1 MTTTAA
7 RPAVEA
13 GAGAPDD
20 LTGPSRTAR
29 ARRFALPAVLVA
41 WVVGAVA
48 LQGRQTLAIGRADL
62 TGFHTYLNDVR
73 DSFDAARADSFLLST
88 VVGGLSDAL
97 DAVVTFLQE
106 LMTEAPAGRP
116 VPQIG
121 WLGVLALLVLVAYAA
136 AGLRSAVLV
145 LLGTL
150 AFGFFGLWGDSLDL
164 LIVTVVAV
172 ALCVLVGIP
181 LGIAMAR
188 SRLVSTLVTPVLDVM
203 QTMPA
208 FAYLLPLVLVFG
220 IGPAAAVVTAVIYA
234 LPPLVRIT
242 AHGIRTVSP
251 TTLEATHSLGAT
263 RSQALRK
270 VQLPMARRTIVVG
283 INQCTMAAL
292 SIATISA
299 LINGPGLGGPVI
311 RALQSLDIGEAFVG
325 GLLIVVLAIM
335 LDRTTTAAS
344 ERGEVA
350 ARSGGA
356 HRNRRRA
363 VLLAGLVVAG
373 VCVYLSRLR
382 LYLAEFPSSPDLGRP
397 TADAVSSVTESLVSA
412 IDGFTNGFKD
422 VVSYVLIN
430 PLQSLLADSP
440 WWLTAAAIL
449 AVAFLLGG
457 WRPLVTALV
466 CEGIILG
473 TGLWNDTMQTL
484 AMTLVATVLVIGIAM
499 VVGVWMGR
507 NRRADT
513 VIRPFLDGLQT
524 IPAFVYLVPALALF
538 GPTRFTAIMA
548 AVAYGVPIATKLIAD
563 GIRGVAPTSV
573 EAARASGTTA
583 WQMITKVQ
591 LPMARAALV
600 LAGNQGLLYV
610 LSVVVIGGLVGGGA
624 LGYLVVAGFSQ
635 AQLFGK
641 GLAAGIAITA
651 LGVMLDR
658 IAQHAAAR
666 HGRA

>member
-1 MTTTAA
+1 MTTTAE
-7 RPAVEA
+7 RPTV
-13 GAGAPDD
+13 GAGTAAGDEPV
-20 LTGPSRTAR
+20 GPERTSQV
-29 ARRFALPAVLVA
+29 RRLALPAVLVV
-41 WVVGAVA
+41 WVVGGTI
-48 LQGRQTLAIGRADL
+48 LRGRDTLAIGRADL
-62 TGFHTYLNDVR
+62 TGFHTWLNGVR
-73 DSFDAARADSFLLST
+73 DAFDAARADSFVLST
-88 VVGGLSDAL
+88 VVGGFSDGL

-106 LMTEAPAGRP
+106 LVTTAPAGRP
-116 VPQIG
+116 VPEIG
-121 WLGVLALLVLVAYAA
+121 WLGVLAILVFVAYAVAGFRSALLVLV
-136 AGLRSAVLV
+136 S
-145 LLGTL
+145 TL
-150 AFGFFGLWGDSLDL
+150 AFGFFGLWADSLDL
-164 LIVTVVAV
+164 LIVTVVSV
-172 ALCVLVGIP
+172 VLCVLVGIP

-188 SRLVSTLVTPVLDVM
+188 SRVVSTTLTPVLDVM

-220 IGPAAAVVTAVIYA
+220 IGPAAAVVTTFIYA

-251 TTLEATHSLGAT
+251 ATMEATRSMGAT

-292 SIATISA
+292 SIATIAA

-344 ERGEVA
+344 ERNELVA
-350 ARSGGA
+350 RAGGA
-356 HRNRRRA
+356 NRNRRRIA
-363 VLLAGLVVAG
+363 VGVLALVTV

-382 LYLAEFPSSPDLGRP
+382 LDLAEFPSSPDLGRP
-397 TADAVSSVTESLVSA
+397 TADFVSSLTESVVSV
-412 IDGFTNGFKD
+412 IDGVTNAFKD

-449 AVAFLLGG
+449 AIAFLLGG
-457 WRPLVTALV
+457 WRALTSTMV
-466 CEGIILG
+466 CQALILG

-484 AMTLVATVLVIGIAM
+484 AMTLVATALVLLIAM
-499 VVGVWMGR
+499 VIGVWMGR
-507 NRRADT
+507 NKRADT
-513 VIRPFLDGLQT
+513 IIRPFLDGLQT

-610 LSVVVIGGLVGGGA
+610 LSIVVIGGLVGGGA

-658 IAQHAAAR
+658 IAQNAAAR